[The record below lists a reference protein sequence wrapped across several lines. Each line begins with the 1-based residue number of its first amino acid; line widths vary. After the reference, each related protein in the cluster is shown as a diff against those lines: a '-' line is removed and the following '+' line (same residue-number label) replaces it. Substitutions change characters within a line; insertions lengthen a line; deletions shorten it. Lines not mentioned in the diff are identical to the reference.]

1 MEGAGDPLPPFL
13 ELLSGD
19 CREIE
24 GLSTDGAGDDPAM
37 IVVARDSDITDLD
50 PQNFKTDASYDAVAN
65 LYEAPL
71 QRELAPG
78 ASDTWVAG
86 DGTCGGAVESWR
98 ITEEGKRLE
107 LRVRPGLTF
116 SDGSQLDAACLKYT
130 MDRAILGPGYV
141 APLMKLMTVEDPGQ
155 VVVKGNLELE
165 LQLKHASPIAQE
177 LLCLSVLSVMNPGV
191 SGEHGVEDDPWA
203 SRWYKDHALGSGP
216 YVLSDWEPGREYT
229 FRPNRRYWR
238 RKEIANSG
246 ISVRVIASAEER
258 LAGLRDGSIDLVI
271 GLPPEQLNALERD
284 PDVRLLSFPSTF
296 CKYLGMNNRIPPFDD
311 VKFRRAVS
319 HAIPYGEMITDL
331 MAGHAQSLTSPVPAG
346 MPTHEDALAPG
357 TGEDPD
363 RARELLREASVG
375 QARPVELFVR
385 STKAE
390 DSRIAERVESGLR
403 KVGIEVEIR
412 TLPESEFF
420 QELTAKRM
428 PFFICETFSWVN
440 EPMSHLMWNLGSNR
454 PKNFTNYANPRVDEA
469 FERGMYELDPRK
481 RAELSSEAQELVV
494 RDAPWALLYQPNWIV
509 ATSGRLKG
517 YSKWNDLL
525 SRYRTLY
532 VR

>member
-1 MEGAGDPLPPFL
+1 
-13 ELLSGD
+13 
-19 CREIE
+19 
-24 GLSTDGAGDDPAM
+24 M

-71 QRELAPG
+71 ERELVPG
-78 ASDTWVAG
+78 ASDAWVAG
-86 DGTCGGAVESWR
+86 DRYVGGVVEKWGLIDHS
-98 ITEEGKRLE
+98 EKLE
-107 LRVRPGLTF
+107 LQVRSGLTF
-116 SDGSQLDAACLKYT
+116 SDGSTLDAACLKYT
-130 MDRAILGPGYV
+130 FDRAILGPGYV
-141 APLMKLMTVEDPGQ
+141 APLMKLMTVEDPEQ

-165 LQLKHASPIAQE
+165 LQLKHASPIALE

-191 SGEHGVEDDPWA
+191 SGEQEGEDDPWA
-203 SRWYKDHALGSGP
+203 SRWYEDQALGSGP
-216 YVLSDWEPGREYT
+216 YVLSDWKPGREYT
-229 FRPNRRYWR
+229 FRPNRRYRR
-238 RKEIANSG
+238 RKEVANSG

-284 PDVRLLSFPSTF
+284 PDIRLLSFPSTF

-311 VKFRRAVS
+311 VVFRQAVS
-319 HAIPYGEMITDL
+319 HAIPCREIIADL

-346 MPTHEDALAPG
+346 MPTHEDVLAPG
-357 TGEDPD
+357 MGEDPD

-375 QARPVELFVR
+375 QARSVELFVR

-390 DSRIAERVESGLR
+390 DSHIAERVEAGLC

-412 TLPESEFF
+412 SLSEGEFF
-420 QELTAKRM
+420 QQLTAKRL

-440 EPMSHLMWNLGSNR
+440 EPMSHLMWNLGSDR

-469 FERGMYELDPRK
+469 FERGMYELDPGK
-481 RAELSSEAQELVV
+481 RAELSREAQELVV
-494 RDAPWALLYQPNWIV
+494 RDAPWAFLYQPNWIV
-509 ATSGRLKG
+509 ATSRRLKG